1 MILHLIKFIFSKQ
14 YRKQCVISDVMCSC
28 GKYEKCIRKIKVKD
42 GGYFGNTKLYVDN
55 KDHFRCGK
63 VQKQIK
69 QIKGGSPAS
78 TFTFDKESGYFERD

>member
-42 GGYFGNTKLYVDN
+42 GFGNTKLYVDT

-63 VQKQIK
+63 VQEQIK
-69 QIKGGSPAS
+69 QMKKS
-78 TFTFDKESGYFERD
+78 FNNYR

>member
-42 GGYFGNTKLYVDN
+42 GGYLGSTKLYVDK

-69 QIKGGSPAS
+69 QIKDMFNNY
-78 TFTFDKESGYFERD
+78 T

>member
-14 YRKQCVISDVMCSC
+14 YRKQCVIKV
-28 GKYEKCIRKIKVKD
+28 KVKD

-55 KDHFRCGK
+55 KDHFKCGK

-69 QIKGGSPAS
+69 QMKDSLNNY
-78 TFTFDKESGYFERD
+78 T

>member
-1 MILHLIKFIFSKQ
+1 
-14 YRKQCVISDVMCSC
+14 
-28 GKYEKCIRKIKVKD
+28 VKD

-69 QIKGGSPAS
+69 QIKDSLNNY
-78 TFTFDKESGYFERD
+78 T

>member
-28 GKYEKCIRKIKVKD
+28 GKYEKCIRKIKVKE
-42 GGYFGNTKLYVDN
+42 GGYFGNTKLYVDT

-63 VQKQIK
+63 VQERIK
-69 QIKGGSPAS
+69 QMKKSFNNY
-78 TFTFDKESGYFERD
+78 TF

>member
-14 YRKQCVISDVMCSC
+14 YRKQCVISNVICSC
-28 GKYEKCIRKIKVKD
+28 GKYEKCIRKIR
-42 GGYFGNTKLYVDN
+42 GNFQGDLWVEK

-69 QIKGGSPAS
+69 QIKDNFNNY
-78 TFTFDKESGYFERD
+78 T

>member
-1 MILHLIKFIFSKQ
+1 MILHLVKFIFSKQ

-28 GKYEKCIRKIKVKD
+28 GKYDKCIRKIKVKD
-42 GGYFGNTKLYVDN
+42 GGFYVDA

-69 QIKGGSPAS
+69 QMKLTI
-78 TFTFDKESGYFERD
+78 YERK

>member
-14 YRKQCVISDVMCSC
+14 YRKQCVLSDVMCSC
-28 GKYEKCIRKIKVKD
+28 GKYEKCIRKVKVKD
-42 GGYFGNTKLYVDN
+42 GGYFGNTKLYVDK

-69 QIKGGSPAS
+69 QIKDSLNNYS
-78 TFTFDKESGYFERD
+78 